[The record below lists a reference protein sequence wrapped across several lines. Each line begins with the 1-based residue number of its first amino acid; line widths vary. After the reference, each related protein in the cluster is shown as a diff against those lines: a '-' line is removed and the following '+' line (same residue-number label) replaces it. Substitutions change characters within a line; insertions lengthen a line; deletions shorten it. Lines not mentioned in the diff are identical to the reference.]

1 MMRRNYLLLALVL
14 LLLIP
19 VGMVAAQSSA
29 NFTTQHTVIAG
40 GGTAGSANFA
50 VVSVIGQP
58 VTDVARSTNY
68 TVTGGF
74 LFTRDRRVWL
84 PMLLR

>member
-1 MMRRNYLLLALVL
+1 MRRNLLLLALVL
-14 LLLIP
+14 ALLIP

-29 NFTTQHTVIAG
+29 NFTAQHTVIAG
-40 GGTAGSANFA
+40 GGRAGSASFG

-58 VTDVARSTNY
+58 VTDVARSANY
-68 TVTGGF
+68 TVSGGF
-74 LFTRDRRVWL
+74 LFSADQRVWL